1 MRSFAARTLSQLA
14 IGVSAITLAVPGAAA
29 AQDVSATPSQ
39 TPGTPQADETPAQQ
53 SNDDPVNQEPG
64 EDPANT
70 EGEVVVTADRRNQTL
85 QNYAGTAAV
94 LSPDQLLKVGITDI
108 DSLNDVLPGLRVQN
122 FGGQVFVA
130 LRGIGTNQGTELG
143 DPNVATHFDEVY
155 VPRVQGLSNA
165 FFDLRSVE
173 VNFGPQGTL
182 RGRNASAGSLNFIS
196 NTPELG
202 KFAGSLEAAIG
213 SFHQRNLRGV
223 LNVPLVGD
231 ILALRLSGS
240 VESFNSNYNNVGRF
254 PDVEPPGAAT
264 NRGVRAQLL
273 FEPSKSLS
281 ILVAGDLNDQD
292 STGYNGANFSTF
304 LGEEGDFAENVAS
317 VKNPRDILTGPL
329 GEKYFTKHNGI
340 RTRVT
345 YRTEGLFNVQ
355 YIGSYRDLRFGN
367 DGSGPIGVAFPN
379 FEEEFYGGAVGAER
393 LDNFGQGTGRG
404 SSRSDFHEVRLFNDK
419 EPFKYSLGGNYFN
432 ERQRTFSASVADYNS
447 FFQGQEFNTRTKSE
461 AYAFYGDGT
470 YSVTKDLRVTGGLR
484 YTNDRKSRTGVIARN
499 FFGGGAAD
507 FGCCG
512 YFRLGTPGFEFN
524 RDRTIFNPDRNNDG
538 NITPGEQLLF
548 FLDGVKSFGARDTIP
563 LAFGSAIARLNA
575 NPALASDPNFPLA
588 LPGEAIPGC
597 INSARNP
604 GYQCRADGT
613 FSYIFVANTINNQGS
628 AIKTDFFD
636 FRARLEY
643 DITPDNLVYGV
654 ISRGHKAASFNDNLG
669 PLGPAPFFRPESVT
683 LYELGAKNE
692 FTLFGRPAVL
702 NLSAFYNDYKD
713 QQLTALLG
721 VQSIIAQI
729 TGPDGTLIDV
739 AGPQVLPNDFNQNQV
754 VAFTYNAANSETYG
768 IQGSGSVI
776 LPYSFK
782 LGADFLFL
790 EAKVKDAEPVVD
802 FRFQA
807 DVNGT
812 DSVERPIAGRRLPYA
827 PKLQLNASLAK
838 VFAISGPLEGLA
850 DVLVSVSYRSGSFA
864 TIFNSVDFAFE
875 NKEVFATGPNAG
887 QIRVTTPRASLN
899 DRIPSYALVNLA
911 AGFTHR
917 QFRIEGFANN
927 LFDKTVAAG
936 LLVSQFSNT
945 RFFTGPRV
953 LGARVRVNF

>member
-1 MRSFAARTLSQLA
+1 MRGFNARSVSCLLLGA
-14 IGVSAITLAVPGAAA
+14 SAIAMAPGAAWAQSAGATPDQAEETPA
-29 AQDVSATPSQ
+29 AQDIEDTPN
-39 TPGTPQADETPAQQ
+39 E
-53 SNDDPVNQEPG
+53 EPG
-64 EDPANT
+64 EDPANL
-70 EGEVVVTADRRNQTL
+70 EEEIVVTADRRAQSL

-108 DSLNDVLPGLRVQN
+108 DSLNDALPGLRVQN
-122 FGGQVFVA
+122 FGGQVFIA

-143 DPNVATHFDEVY
+143 DPNVATHFDDVY

-182 RGRNASAGSLNFIS
+182 RGRNASAGSLNFIA

-202 KFAGSLEAAIG
+202 KFAGSVEGGIG
-213 SFHQRNLRGV
+213 SFRQRSVRGV
-223 LNVPLVGD
+223 LNVP
-231 ILALRLSGS
+231 IAETLALRISASL
-240 VESFNSNYNNVGRF
+240 ESFNSNYNNVGRF
-254 PDVEPPGAAT
+254 PEIEPPGASD

-273 FEPSKSLS
+273 FEPSQYFSV
-281 ILVAGDLNDQD
+281 LVSGDYNDQD
-292 STGYNGANFSTF
+292 STGYNGVNYSTF
-304 LGEEGDFAENVAS
+304 LGEEGDFAESVAS
-317 VKNPRDILTGPL
+317 VENPRDILTGPL
-329 GEKYFTKHNGI
+329 GEDYFTKHGGI
-340 RTRVT
+340 KTRVT
-345 YRTEGLFNVQ
+345 YRTDGLFNIQ

-367 DGSGPIGVAFPN
+367 DGAGPIGVAFPN

-404 SSRSDFHEVRLFNDK
+404 RSRSDFHELRLFSDK

-470 YSVTKDLRVTGGLR
+470 YSVTEALRVTAGLR

-512 YFRLGTPGFEFN
+512 FFRLGTPGFEFN
-524 RDRTIFNPDRNNDG
+524 RDRTILNPDRNND
-538 NITPGEQLLF
+538 NIITSGEQLLF
-548 FLDGVKSFGARDTIP
+548 FLDGVQSFGARDTIP
-563 LAFGSAIARLNA
+563 VAFGSAIARLTA

-597 INSARNP
+597 INSARTP

-613 FSYIFVANTINNQGS
+613 FSYIFTANTINNQAS

-636 FRARLEY
+636 FRGRVEY
-643 DITPDNLVYGV
+643 DLTPENLVYGI

-669 PLGPAPFFRPESVT
+669 PLGPAPFFRPEEVT
-683 LYELGAKNE
+683 LYEVGSKNE
-692 FTLFGRPAVL
+692 FDVFGRPAVL
-702 NLSAFYNDYKD
+702 NLSVFYNDYKD

-729 TGPDGTLIDV
+729 TGPDGQLIDV
-739 AGPQVLPNDFNQNQV
+739 TGPQVLPNDFNQNQV

-776 LPYSFK
+776 LPYNFK
-782 LGADFLFL
+782 LGADFLYL
-790 EAKVKDAEPVVD
+790 EAKVKNAEPVVD

-807 DVNGT
+807 DVNGQ

-827 PKLQLNASLAK
+827 PRLQLNASLAK
-838 VFAISGPLEGLA
+838 VIPVSGPFEGLL
-850 DVLVSVSYRSGSFA
+850 DLLVSVSYRSSSFA
-864 TIFNSVDFAFE
+864 TVFNSIDFAFE
-875 NKEVFATGPNAG
+875 NGEVFLDGPNAG
-887 QIRVTTPRASLN
+887 QPRVTEPRASLN
-899 DRIPSYALVNLA
+899 DRIPAYALVNAA
-911 AGFTHR
+911 AGFTHG
-917 QFRIEGFANN
+917 QFRIEGFVNN

-953 LGARVRVNF
+953 FGGRVRVNF